1 MYIYISTEYWPEHS
15 FKILSYTF
23 DLLIGY
29 FHVYSLSK
37 FMQVLIKLMAWYIHK
52 FERL

>member
-37 FMQVLIKLMAWYIHK
+37 FQIYASANQTHGLIHP
-52 FERL
+52 